1 MKESIDDVIL
11 LGIFMVIL
19 AISLS
24 VNTTG
29 SEKLIEVTEDSLFT
43 KWRHI
48 F

>member
-29 SEKLIEVTEDSLFT
+29 NEKPMEVTQDSIFN
-43 KWRHI
+43 KWRRI